1 LLHRYSEVFRTL
13 LMVADVTLIA
23 GAWLAAYWL
32 RFNTGI
38 PAPLGIPEFR
48 SYLLPIALIVPLWLV
63 LFRSHGLYEP
73 RRTESLLTEAWA
85 ITRATA
91 AGVVLLIA
99 VTFFARSYYYSRGV
113 VAAFSVLSPL
123 LVIGFR
129 SGLRLGLR
137 GLRRRGFN
145 LRHVLVVG
153 SGRLA
158 EEVIGRIHA
167 HPEAGLRVVG
177 VLAEHVG
184 PVYRKVAGVS
194 VVSDYGGLKANIQ
207 RAPVDQVIVALP
219 REESHHLEKILR
231 DLDDEVP
238 NVKLVPD
245 LMDVLTLRS
254 SVEQLDGMPII
265 NLRDTPML
273 GWAAVQKR
281 SMDLVL
287 SSLALVVAAPLMA
300 LIGLAIWATSGR
312 PIFYTQERMGLD
324 GRVFRMSKFRSMS
337 PDAETETGPVWARRG
352 DARRTRLGALLR
364 RFSLDELPQLW
375 HVFRGDMS
383 IVGPRPERPVF
394 IEEFRR
400 EIPGYMLR
408 HKVKAGLTGW
418 AQIHGW
424 RGSTS
429 LEQRIEHD
437 IYYIQ
442 NWSVGLDLR
451 IIAQTVFSIL
461 FTRNA
466 Y

>member
-32 RFNTGI
+32 RFHTGI

-48 SYLLPIALIVPLWLV
+48 SYLVPIALIVPLWLF
-63 LFRSHGLYEP
+63 LFRSYGLYEP
-73 RRTESLLTEAWA
+73 LRTGSLLSEAWR
-85 ITRATA
+85 IIRATA
-91 AGVVLLIA
+91 AGVVVLIA

-123 LVIGFR
+123 LVIGVR
-129 SGLRLGLR
+129 TALRLGLR
-137 GLRRRGFN
+137 SLRRRGYN

-158 EEVIGRIHA
+158 EEVIARVHA
-167 HPEAGLRVVG
+167 HPEVGLRVVG
-177 VLAEHVG
+177 VLAEHSAAVS
-184 PVYRKVAGVS
+184 RRVAGVP
-194 VVSDYGGLKANIQ
+194 VLGEYGGLKRTIE
-207 RAPVDQVIVALP
+207 RGPVDQVIVALP
-219 REESHHLEKILR
+219 REEAHHLEKVLS
-231 DLDDEVP
+231 DLDDELA

-254 SVEQLDGMPII
+254 SVEELDGLPII

-281 SMDLVL
+281 ALDLVL
-287 SSLALVVAAPLMA
+287 SSLALTIAAPVMGLVA
-300 LIGLAIWATSGR
+300 LSILCTSGR
-312 PIFYTQERMGLD
+312 PIFYTQDRMGLD
-324 GRVFRMSKFRSMS
+324 GRVFRMSKFRSMR
-337 PDAETETGPVWARRG
+337 PDAEALTGPVWAQS
-352 DARRTRLGALLR
+352 DDSRRTRLGQFLR

-375 HVFRGDMS
+375 HVLRGEMS
-383 IVGPRPERPVF
+383 MVGPRPERPIF
-394 IEEFRR
+394 IQDFRR

-424 RGSTS
+424 RGQTS
-429 LEQRIEHD
+429 LDQRIEHD

-442 NWSVGLDLR
+442 NWSLGLDLR
-451 IIAQTVFSIL
+451 ILLQTGWSVL
-461 FTRNA
+461 FGRNA